1 MNLKVI
7 HLTETCDMIY
17 REDDEI
23 FYVIHAGE
31 NEGVTFTLLD
41 LVISIVDGQYKH
53 DYLPLI
59 IENSYNAPV
68 KLIYNEIFEV
78 VQAKVKLYM
87 DKIK

>member
-1 MNLKVI
+1 MSLKVI

-23 FYVIHAGE
+23 FYAIHAGE

-41 LVISIVDGQYKH
+41 LVISMVDGQYKY

-59 IENSYNAPV
+59 IENPYNAPV
-68 KLIYNEIFEV
+68 KLIYSEIFETV
-78 VQAKVKLYM
+78 KAKVSLYM
-87 DKIK
+87 DEIK